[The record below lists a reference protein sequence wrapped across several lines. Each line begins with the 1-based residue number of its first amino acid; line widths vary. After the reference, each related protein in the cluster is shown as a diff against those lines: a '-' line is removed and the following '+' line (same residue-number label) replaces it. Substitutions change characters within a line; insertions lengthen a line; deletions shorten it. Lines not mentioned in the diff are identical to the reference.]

1 MQPKVV
7 QSIMGHQ
14 HYSTTIDIYTH
25 VTDAKFEEEIDKF
38 GLALGGETIEEAEEM
53 EEGEEGEGAGFGM
66 IM

>member
-38 GLALGGETIEEAEEM
+38 GLALGGEPTEEAEEM
-53 EEGEEGEGAGFGM
+53 EEGEGTGLGM
-66 IM
+66 TM